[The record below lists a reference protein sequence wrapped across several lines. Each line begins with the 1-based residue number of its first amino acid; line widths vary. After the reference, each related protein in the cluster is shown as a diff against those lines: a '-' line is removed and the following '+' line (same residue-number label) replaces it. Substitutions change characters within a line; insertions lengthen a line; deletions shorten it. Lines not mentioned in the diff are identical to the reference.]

1 MYTWAEADDAQI
13 KKNFEARGS
22 NKFISITKAVRK
34 KKSQPLW
41 MGDAAYAK
49 LSAYWQT
56 DKYKELCETA
66 MGNRNIDSGAS
77 MHTSGAKPHVSIWE
91 EMVIFFIIKSYN
103 LLNYI

>member
-49 LSAYWQT
+49 LSAHWKI
-56 DKYKELCETA
+56 DEYKELCETNTE
-66 MGNRNIDSGAS
+66 NRKVDSGAS
-77 MHTSGAKPHVSIWE
+77 MHTSGQNHTFQFRKKW
-91 EMVIFFIIKSYN
+91 
-103 LLNYI
+103 